1 MLRSLLVVAALV
13 GSPVVGFAQP
23 AGNGAGGAPAAP
35 AGERRPDVMGRV
47 VNVTEDGRTIMLAL
61 PPAGATGAQPA
72 GRPEELRITLT
83 ERTRQVFMGVGEGQA
98 KATPGLMA
106 MVWLEAGSKDVAQT
120 ARFMKQG
127 EDRPDVQGRVTSVS
141 PDGLTIGVETRD
153 RDPQTGQEKPPG
165 AATIRLAPY
174 TQHQYFGVEPGGA
187 KPTVDYLVI
196 AWFEKGSKET
206 AARVRFLKNEPASAP
221 GAVAPR

>member
-1 MLRSLLVVAALV
+1 MLRSFLIMAAVVGLPVVA
-13 GSPVVGFAQP
+13 FAQP
-23 AGNGAGGAPAAP
+23 AANGAAPAGTGVP

-47 VNVTEDGRTIMLAL
+47 VNVTEDGKTIMLAM

-72 GRPEELRITLT
+72 GRPDELRITLT
-83 ERTRQVFMGVGEGQA
+83 DRTRQLFFGVAEGAA
-98 KATPGLMA
+98 KPAPGMMA
-106 MVWLEAGSKDVAQT
+106 MVWLEAGSKDVAAT

-141 PDGLTIGVETRD
+141 PDGLTVGVETRD
-153 RDPQTGQEKPPG
+153 RDPQTGQEKPGG

-187 KPTVDYLVI
+187 RPTVDYLVI

-206 AARVRFLKNEPASAP
+206 VARVRFLKNEPGAAP
-221 GAVAPR
+221 AAPPR